1 MIVSRDFNALLIPS
15 GMPIII
21 AAGTIFE
28 VTQFKGNIAT
38 IYVDGNLVRVARKDL
53 DAVGIQSEAINAD
66 LDPGISI
73 SSQNNEKNI
82 KNKKIE
88 GPIDIELVWQ
98 ALKMCYDPEIPVN
111 IVELGL
117 VYGCHV
123 VNNKV
128 MIDLTLTAP
137 MCGMGSTLIEDVK
150 DSILEV
156 PNVLEVE
163 TNMVFDPPWT
173 MERLSEAAKI
183 ELGLI

>member
-53 DAVGIQSEAINAD
+53 DAIGIQSQTINLD
-66 LDPGISI
+66 LDHNISKSNQTNYNI
-73 SSQNNEKNI
+73 TDKNI
-82 KNKKIE
+82 E
-88 GPIDIELVWQ
+88 GQIDIELVWQ

-128 MIDLTLTAP
+128 VIDLTLTAP
-137 MCGMGSTLIEDVK
+137 MCGMGPTLIEDVK
-150 DSILEV
+150 DSILEI
-156 PNVLEVE
+156 PHVLEVE

-173 MERLSEAAKI
+173 IERLSEAAKI

>member
-53 DAVGIQSEAINAD
+53 DAIGIQSETIHED
-66 LDPGISI
+66 LDPN
-73 SSQNNEKNI
+73 SSTSNPNNNNI
-82 KNKKIE
+82 LDKKIT
-88 GPIDIELVWQ
+88 GQIDIDLVWQ

-123 VNNKV
+123 MDNKV
-128 MIDLTLTAP
+128 VVDLTLTAP
-137 MCGMGSTLIEDVK
+137 MCGMGPTLIEDVK
-150 DSILEV
+150 DIILEV